1 MLMPRKKTPDLSIPL
16 VTGEQFKL
24 SEEQNARGTVVC
36 FYRGLHCPICAN
48 YLKELERLTP
58 EFKERGIGT
67 IAVSTDVQERAQAMA
82 DKVGMSELRLGYGLS
97 IEEAQDWGLYISTSR
112 GKSSLDIME
121 PDLFS
126 EPGVFLVQPDRALYY
141 GSVQTMPF
149 VRPHFKEL
157 LAAVDGAMAANY
169 PARGEW
175 QADS

>member
-16 VTGEQFKL
+16 VTGERFQL
-24 SEEQNARGTVVC
+24 STENNARGTVIC
-36 FYRGLHCPICAN
+36 FYRGLHCPLCAN

-58 EFKERGIGT
+58 EFNERGVGT
-67 IAVSTDVQERAQAMA
+67 VAVSTDVEERGKAMA
-82 DKVGMSELRLGYGLS
+82 DKIGANALRVGYGVT
-97 IEEAQDWGLYISTSR
+97 IEEAQQWGLYISTSR

-141 GSVQTMPF
+141 GAVQTMPF

-169 PARGEW
+169 PARGEYTPE
-175 QADS
+175 

>member
-1 MLMPRKKTPDLSIPL
+1 MLMPRKKTPDLSVQL
-16 VTGEQFKL
+16 FSGGRFTL
-24 SEEQNARGTVVC
+24 SEENSNRGTVVC

-58 EFKERGIGT
+58 EFNDRGIGT
-67 IAVSTDVQERAQAMA
+67 VAVSTDVEERAQAMA
-82 DKVGMSELRLGYGLS
+82 DKIDLSNLRLGYGLS
-97 IEEAQDWGLYISTSR
+97 IEEAMDWGLYISTSR
-112 GKSSLDIME
+112 GKSSLDILE

-126 EPGVFLVQPDRALYY
+126 EPAVFLVQPDLSLYY

-169 PARGEW
+169 PARGEYRPE
-175 QADS
+175 